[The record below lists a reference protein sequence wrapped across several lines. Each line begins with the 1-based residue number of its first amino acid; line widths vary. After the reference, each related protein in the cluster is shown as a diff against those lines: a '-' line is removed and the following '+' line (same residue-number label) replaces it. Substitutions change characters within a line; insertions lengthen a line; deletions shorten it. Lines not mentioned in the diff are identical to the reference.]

1 MYQMIMKRVYR
12 ENVAMLHKYRQKAFK
27 DRSKSIANDV
37 TRYEESMDILGM
49 KPDDMIGFLNSDGK
63 FFWGNLCVDDP
74 SRMEN
79 DMMRHFEA
87 ELGNRDNLDVNL
99 VYKLISEII
108 EERLARERGDN
119 AVR

>member
-1 MYQMIMKRVYR
+1 MGLESLIQMYQMIMKRVYR

-49 KPDDMIGFLNSDGK
+49 KPDDMIGFLNSD
-63 FFWGNLCVDDP
+63 DDP